1 MLSAKS
7 NKSVSFNLSNPYQD
21 PQRKSQNSSVSRLEK
36 PPPKIVSLDIK
47 DLSLESSI
55 VLLDALKQLP
65 GSIEKT
71 FKDALYVGV
80 MVDEIRHGL
89 GIMKYRNGR

>member
-36 PPPKIVSLDIK
+36 PPLKIVSLDIK

>member
-21 PQRKSQNSSVSRLEK
+21 PRKKSQNSSVTRTEK
-36 PPPKIVSLDIK
+36 PPPKFVSLDIK

-55 VLLDALKQLP
+55 VLLDTLKKLP
-65 GSIEKT
+65 GYIEKT

-80 MVDEIRHGL
+80 MVDDIRHGL